1 MVRLAVG
8 WVSVERTSQGDMR
21 VSHKGLVSQLADAAA
36 HSGGQGEGGGRA
48 VYESRPP
55 LTEEPWHVLMEIE
68 RAALA
73 MAAAAGA
80 NRPAELPRVIRNLAL
95 WGAGRGAEGVAEVEA
110 ALREWRFAAEV
121 ALGYKRRLRLL
132 QAPCPLC
139 DERYCLRVWLDDF
152 GPDRA
157 ACGACRA
164 EWDRDTMG
172 LLAGALLD
180 GAGH

>member
-1 MVRLAVG
+1 VDTSRMEDHVVRLTVG
-8 WVSVERTSQGDMR
+8 WIEVERTHQGDMR
-21 VSHKGLVSQLADAAA
+21 VSHAPLLRQLADAAA
-36 HSGGQGEGGGRA
+36 HSGGKGEGGGRA

-95 WGAGRGAEGVAEVEA
+95 WGAGRGA
-110 ALREWRFAAEV
+110 AAEV

-139 DERYCLRVWLDDF
+139 DERHCLRVWLDDF